1 MNKVKIKF
9 NSPRIQKKALSSPNF
24 DFIEDEKMCQIQKI
38 SLESLNNLIKNHQS
52 KFFSTTPLADDK
64 NFIIQTLNIL
74 KSSLSN
80 SLSNQIHERNL
91 ILKNV

>member
-1 MNKVKIKF
+1 
-9 NSPRIQKKALSSPNF
+9 
-24 DFIEDEKMCQIQKI
+24 MCQIQQI

-64 NFIIQTLNIL
+64 NFIIKTLNIL

-80 SLSNQIHERNL
+80 SLINQTQERNL
-91 ILKNV
+91 ILQNV